1 MTGTAKTEEEEFQ
14 KIYGLDVVQIPTNKP
29 MIRDDRADLLFKNEQ
44 GKFTFIINE
53 IEKIHATGQ
62 PILVGTVS
70 VAKSELVSDMLTAKK
85 IPHEVLNAKQD
96 AREAEIVGKAGQ
108 K

>member
-29 MIRDDRADLLFKNEQ
+29 MIRDDRSDLLFKNEQ
-44 GKFTFIINE
+44 GKFAYIIKE

-70 VAKSELVSDMLTAKK
+70 VSKSELVSDMLRARK

-96 AREAEIVGKAGQ
+96 AREAEIVAKA
-108 K
+108 

>member
-29 MIRDDRADLLFKNEQ
+29 LIRHDRADLLFKNEK
-44 GKFTFIINE
+44 GKFLYIVAE

-70 VAKSELVSDMLTAKK
+70 VAKSELLSDMLTAK
-85 IPHEVLNAKQD
+85 
-96 AREAEIVGKAGQ
+96 
-108 K
+108 